1 MAKVRIQKLI
11 ADAGLG
17 SRRAAESWILEGRV
31 RVNGEVARL
40 GSVADLSH
48 DEVMVDGKPI
58 GTTERHYL
66 LLNKPAG
73 YTSSLKDSHADHLV
87 SELIPARWGR
97 LFPVG
102 RLDRD
107 TKGLVIMTND
117 GPLAY
122 RLMHPSFQVPK
133 IYQAWV
139 EGKPKASHLAR
150 LKNGVPL
157 EEGTARAHNLQV
169 IRHEGD
175 RTLIRLTLKEGMKRE
190 VRRIFQIIG
199 HPVLELTRVRYGPLT
214 IEGLAEGEYR
224 PLTHREVRE
233 LVTAC
238 TPREA
243 QKDNSRRD
251 GSRNESASRSRTNR
265 SNHPGRSK
273 FSAKRGGAQIGQPRR
288 DTSRPHR

>member
-1 MAKVRIQKLI
+1 MARVRVQKLI
-11 ADAGLG
+11 AEAGLG

-31 RVNGEVARL
+31 RVNGEVAQI
-40 GSVADLSH
+40 GNTADLAH
-48 DEVMVDGKPI
+48 DEVVVDGKRI
-58 GTTERHYL
+58 GTAERYYL

-133 IYQAWV
+133 VYQAWV
-139 EGKPKASHLAR
+139 EGNPRASHLAR
-150 LKNGVPL
+150 LKQGVPL

-169 IRHEGD
+169 IRREAD

-199 HPVLELTRVRYGPLT
+199 HPVLELTRVRYGPLS
-214 IEGLAEGEYR
+214 IEGVEEGKYR
-224 PLTHREVRE
+224 PLTHREVKD

-238 TPREA
+238 MPRETH
-243 QKDNSRRD
+243 KDNARRD
-251 GSRNESASRSRTNR
+251 GSRNETASRSRPHR
-265 SNHPGRSK
+265 SIHPGRSK
-273 FSAKRGGAQIGQPRR
+273 LSASRRGSPVGKPR
-288 DTSRPHR
+288 TNKGRPHR